1 VTRSDERGV
10 VRGCCA
16 GLALIVIALVGGV
29 FLAFRALAAP
39 SLGPQ
44 PAGPSHGTSEVAI
57 ALALGT
63 QMAAELVAGPHGVV
77 ILSEQDL
84 TVLAV
89 ANNPHPNEYRDIE
102 VRVRSGLIVASA
114 QISTGPFTP
123 TAVVHVSLTLRP
135 GTSGPM
141 VVAQIPEI
149 DVGQLGMPGFL
160 GAGLVAQIDSALSL
174 DRLFSID
181 PRLKALR
188 DDIECV
194 AVVPGG
200 LAVAVHDP
208 GVPSVASACG

>member
-16 GLALIVIALVGGV
+16 GLALIVIAAAAAV
-29 FLAFRALAAP
+29 FLSLRALAAP
-39 SLGPQ
+39 SLGPA
-44 PAGPSHGTSEVAI
+44 PAGPSHGTTEVAI

-77 ILSEQDL
+77 TLSEQDL
-84 TVLAV
+84 TVLAI
-89 ANNPHPNEYRDIE
+89 ANNPHPNAYRDVQ
-102 VRVRSGLIVASA
+102 VRVRSGLVVVSA

-135 GTSGPM
+135 GAAGP
-141 VVAQIPEI
+141 VIAAQIPEI
-149 DVGQLGMPGFL
+149 DVGQLGVPGFL
-160 GAGLVAQIDSALSL
+160 GTGLVAQIDAALSL
-174 DRLFSID
+174 DKLFSID
-181 PRLKALR
+181 PRLQALR

-200 LAVAVHDP
+200 VTVGVHDP
-208 GVPSVASACG
+208 GIPSVASACE

>member
-1 VTRSDERGV
+1 VTRSDERGI

-16 GLALIVIALVGGV
+16 GLALIVIAVAGAV

-39 SLGPQ
+39 ALGPP

-89 ANNPHPNEYRDIE
+89 ANNPHPNSYRDIQ
-102 VRVRSGLIVASA
+102 VRVRNGLVVASA
-114 QISTGPFTP
+114 QVSTGPFTP
-123 TAVVHVSLTLRP
+123 TAVVHVSLTLRS
-135 GTSGPM
+135 GTSGP
-141 VVAQIPEI
+141 VIAAQIPEI
-149 DVGQLGMPGFL
+149 DVGQLGVPGFF
-160 GAGLVAQIDSALSL
+160 GAGLVAQIDAALSL

-200 LAVAVHDP
+200 VAVGVHDP

>member
-1 VTRSDERGV
+1 MTRSDERGI

-16 GLALIVIALVGGV
+16 GLALIVIAAAGAV
-29 FLAFRALAAP
+29 FLALRALAAP
-39 SLGPQ
+39 AIGPP
-44 PAGPSHGTSEVAI
+44 PAGPSHGTTEVAI

-77 ILSEQDL
+77 TLSEQDL

-89 ANNPHPNEYRDIE
+89 ASNPHPNAYRDIQ
-102 VRVRSGLIVASA
+102 VRVRGGLIVASA
-114 QISTGPFTP
+114 QISAGPFTP

-135 GTSGPM
+135 GPSGP
-141 VVAQIPEI
+141 VIAAQVPEI
-149 DVGQLGMPGFL
+149 DVGLLGVPGFL
-160 GAGLVAQIDSALSL
+160 GAGLVSQIDAALSL

-200 LAVAVHDP
+200 VTVGVHDP
-208 GVPSVASACG
+208 GIPSVASACG